1 MIRLNATWR
10 FIAVAGVA
18 SLALAACGSSSGGG
32 TTSSSTGAASTGTP
46 LYMVDGNIGT
56 GPIKALPAGTMTG
69 TKATQPGAQVSDA
82 FKQQLNKI
90 NPKLP
95 QIGYAYGPETYDAM
109 VLVAL
114 AAIEAKSDA
123 GRDIAAHMADV
134 SQGGTVCTTFQDC
147 ANLLKQGKDIDYNGQ
162 SGPVSFD
169 AYGDPTQATIGVFQ
183 YNSQNSIPGFDTAA
197 DPAFPITYTEGKIS
211 PPTSPPPAALTNVVN
226 AGAADN
232 VLTYGGLLPITGSMS
247 SLYPPEGAAAKLAVQ
262 DINAAG
268 GVLGKPV
275 VWIPGDSG
283 DTSTDTAQVTIQ
295 RLLKQNV
302 DAVIG
307 AASSS
312 STLSV
317 ADKVTGA
324 GVIQVSNAATSPELT
339 TFPDGGLLWRTS
351 PSDVLQGR
359 VLASTILNDGYQN
372 VGIIARQDSYG
383 EGLAK
388 YAGQFLTQGGG
399 QVVGGVQ
406 FYDPNGATSYSA
418 QVSAVKAAGP
428 EAIILIGFDESGKV
442 VQEMLKQGIGP
453 NS

>member
-10 FIAVAGVA
+10 LIAVAGVA
-18 SLALAACGSSSGGG
+18 SIALAACGSSSGGG
-32 TTSSSTGAASTGTP
+32 TSASSTGAASTGTP
-46 LYMVDGNIGT
+46 LYLVDGNIGT

-69 TKATQPGAQVSDA
+69 TKATLPGAEVNAD
-82 FKQQLNKI
+82 FKTALNKV

-95 QIGYAYGPETYDAM
+95 QLGYAYAPETYDAM
-109 VLVAL
+109 ITVAL
-114 AAIEAKSDA
+114 AATEAKSDA
-123 GRDIAAHMADV
+123 GRDIAAHMLDV
-134 SQGGTVCTTFQDC
+134 TQGGTKCTSFSDC
-147 ANLLKQGKDIDYNGQ
+147 AALLKKGEDIDYDGQ
-162 SGPVSFD
+162 SGPITFD
-169 AYGDPTQATIGVFQ
+169 QFGDPTQATIGVYQ
-183 YNSQNSIPGFDTAA
+183 YDSQNTIPGYDAPV
-197 DPAFPITYTEGKIS
+197 DPNNPVQYTEGTIT
-211 PPTSPPPAALTNVVN
+211 PPDGTPEPLTKVVN

-232 VLTYGGLLPITGSMS
+232 VLTYGGLLPITGSLS

-268 GVLGKPV
+268 GVLGKDV

-283 DTSTDTAQVTIQ
+283 DTSTDTAQTTIA
-295 RLLKQNV
+295 RELKQNV

-324 GVIQVSNAATSPELT
+324 GIIQVSNAATSPELT
-339 TFPDGGLLWRTS
+339 GFPDGGLLWRTS

-372 VGIIARQDSYG
+372 IGIIVRQDSYG

-388 YAGQFLTQGGG
+388 YATQYLEDGGG
-399 QVVGGVQ
+399 KVVATE

-418 QVSAVKAAGP
+418 QVSAVKAQGP
-428 EAIILIGFDESGKV
+428 EAIILIGFDESGKII
-442 VQEMLKQGIGP
+442 QEMVKQGIGP

>member
-18 SLALAACGSSSGGG
+18 SIALAACGSSSGGG
-32 TTSSSTGAASTGTP
+32 TSSSSSAAASTGTP
-46 LYMVDGNIGT
+46 LYLVDGNIGT

-95 QIGYAYGPETYDAM
+95 SLGYAYGPETYDAM
-109 VLVAL
+109 ILVAL
-114 AAIEAKSDA
+114 AATEAQSDA
-123 GRDIAAHMADV
+123 GRDIAKHMLDV
-134 SQGGTVCTTFQDC
+134 SQDGTACTTFADC
-147 ANLLKQGKDIDYNGQ
+147 AKLLKQGTNIDYNGQ
-162 SGPVSFD
+162 SGPVTFD
-169 AYGDPTQATIGVFQ
+169 VWGDPTQATIGVFK
-183 YNSQNSIPGFDTAA
+183 YNNKNSIPGFDAPA
-197 DPAFPITYTEGKIS
+197 DPTNYPITYTQGTI
-211 PPTSPPPAALTNVVN
+211 TAPAGTPAPLTKVVN

-232 VLTYGGLLPITGSMS
+232 VLTYGGLLPITGSLS

-295 RLLKQNV
+295 RELKQNV

-339 TFPDGGLLWRTS
+339 VFPDGGLLWRTS

-388 YAGQFLTQGGG
+388 YAGQYLTQGGG
-399 QVVGGVQ
+399 KVVGGVQ

-428 EAIILIGFDESGKV
+428 EAIILIGFDESGKII
-442 VQEMLKQGIGP
+442 QEMVKQGVGP